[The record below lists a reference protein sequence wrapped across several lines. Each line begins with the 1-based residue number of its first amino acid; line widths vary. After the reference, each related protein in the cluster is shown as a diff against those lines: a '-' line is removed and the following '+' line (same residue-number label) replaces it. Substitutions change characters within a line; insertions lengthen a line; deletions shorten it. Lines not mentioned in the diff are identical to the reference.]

1 MQFRNKLT
9 GLLRKSERTYLE
21 GQLDLY
27 HNDMG
32 KAWKVLRSVLNQ
44 NTNNRNPST
53 FKIDDETVTD
63 PCIIS
68 NEFNKY
74 FVEIGPKLA
83 ENLKTPVDPLSYL
96 DRSCNSIFLPEIS
109 ENETLHAINSLKNA
123 SAG

>member
-1 MQFRNKLT
+1 MFQEVPLNNEFVIFFIIILTNDFRDDEFRNKLT

-44 NTNNRNPST
+44 NTYNRNPST
-53 FKIDDETVTD
+53 FKIDNETVTD

-83 ENLKTPVDPLSYL
+83 ERLVPN
-96 DRSCNSIFLPEIS
+96 
-109 ENETLHAINSLKNA
+109 
-123 SAG
+123 